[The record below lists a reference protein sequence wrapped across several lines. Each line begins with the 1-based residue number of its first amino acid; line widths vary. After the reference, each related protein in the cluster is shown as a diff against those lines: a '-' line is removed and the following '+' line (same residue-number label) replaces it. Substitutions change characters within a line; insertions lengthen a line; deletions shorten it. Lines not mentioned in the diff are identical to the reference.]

1 MEISLAG
8 KTALVT
14 GAGGGLGRATTR
26 LLADCGARVWA
37 CDLDEKTA
45 QATAQMVGER
55 CHARQLDVTDRAAV
69 IALVAEAERESGQ
82 VDILVN
88 NAGGGLGYTH
98 QPIETVSPQE
108 WSTIFDVNSTGALYC
123 AQAVTPAMKAKGGG
137 RIVNI
142 SSDAGLRT
150 ARNRLVAYG
159 AAKAAVISLT
169 RHLSE
174 ELGPWGITVNSVAP
188 GFINTSAKTQRQ
200 WVAYGEEG
208 QRALLESIHLRRL
221 GSADDIAR
229 AVLFFASDLAGWVT
243 GQVISVNGGRT

>member
-8 KTALVT
+8 KTAMVT
-14 GAGGGLGRATTR
+14 GAGGGLGRAIT
-26 LLADCGARVWA
+26 LSLAACGASVWA
-37 CDLDEKTA
+37 CDIDGKTA
-45 QATAQMVGER
+45 AATAQTAGTR
-55 CHARQLDVTDRAAV
+55 CHSQALDVTDRAAV
-69 IALVAEAERESGQ
+69 LAAVAEIGT

-98 QPIETVSPQE
+98 RPIESVSPQE
-108 WSTIFDVNSTGALYC
+108 WAAVFDVNSTGALHC
-123 AQAVTPAMKAKGGG
+123 TQAVTPGMKAAGGG

-142 SSDAGLRT
+142 SSDAGIRT

-169 RHLSE
+169 RHLAE

-188 GFINTSAKTQRQ
+188 GFINVSARTQRQ
-200 WVAYGEEG
+200 WLAYGEEG
-208 QRALLESIHLRRL
+208 QKALLESIHLRRL
-221 GSADDIAR
+221 GSADDVAR

-243 GQVISVNGGRT
+243 GQVLSVNGGRS